1 MRYTYVNDYPDF
13 RESNDD
19 IIAPAM
25 LPQTASP
32 NGIDAT
38 TAPEEDKVYAPA
50 GSLPSARHLYE
61 GVPDRSGRTTWT
73 TVYPTDL
80 EEPIE
85 NKDSAQYALL
95 VRSQKSYNGRKK
107 LEIHSIVVQSPA
119 LKDILGNVLKGYP
132 GINTKLDRVE
142 FKAPFESFVHR
153 WTAFEEARK
162 ELGEGGAKTHVDLI
176 WSLLEE
182 ELRETIREKLDH
194 VANGVVS
201 FANIW
206 TIFEPGCLVFGKAE
220 DHDRIYK
227 FVVGNYTVDSCG
239 NPLYRLTC
247 QYIDFDGDHFG
258 YGSEHLMIRSFSGT
272 TDITS
277 LKTFPLEYHP
287 HIENVKERL
296 LARGKLF
303 EAYKGYH
310 FKAYDGIATG
320 QGFCGTIRFSVNS
333 RVILDTAAFNRFNP
347 NRKIHLTQIS
357 SSASSSSTD
366 SDQDVYTRPGRGR
379 HHRTSTVTNGKAA
392 QTTTNDFTTP
402 GLTDTQLLISTPA
415 LRGYSLKDKKW
426 LDFYIPSITSI
437 TWNTDA
443 FASLVAPP
451 DQKELILAFAQSQLQ
466 NEPSFDDVIQGK
478 GRGIIM
484 LLSGPP
490 GVGKT
495 LTAESVAETMK
506 VPLYM
511 VGAGDLGD
519 TPSEV
524 EKTLNNILE
533 MVTKW
538 KAVLLLDEADVFLE
552 ARSTHDLERNKLVS
566 IFLRLLEYYEGVLFL
581 TTNRMENIDAAF
593 ESRIH
598 LSLQYDEL
606 DEASRKHIWETFLAR
621 AEGASNG
628 ANKEE
633 ANEGVDEASVNEAS
647 IKDDSNENL
656 TNPSHTKT
664 SGDEGAKEGG
674 ANEYLT
680 TPSNS
685 PKPPTFTPQD
695 ISILSSRPLNGRQIK
710 NVLKTSQLLASK
722 QGIPLS
728 FKHVDTVMKLRERNT
743 RKRGIEEME

>member
-1 MRYTYVNDYPDF
+1 MRYTCGFAIFNTHPDF
-13 RESNDD
+13 PESDED
-19 IIAPAM
+19 IMAPAI

-32 NGIDAT
+32 SGIDAT
-38 TAPEEDKVYAPA
+38 KASEEDKVYAPA
-50 GSLPSARHLYE
+50 GSFPSARHLYE
-61 GVPDRSGRTTWT
+61 GAPDRSGRTTWT
-73 TVYPTDL
+73 TVYPIDL

-95 VRSQKSYNGRKK
+95 VRSKKSYNGRKK

-119 LKDILGNVLKGYP
+119 LKEILGDVLKGYP
-132 GINTKLDRVE
+132 GINTKLERVE
-142 FKAPFESFVHR
+142 FKAPFECFVHR
-153 WTAFEEARK
+153 WSAFEEARK
-162 ELGEGGAKTHVDLI
+162 ELGGVETKTHVDLL
-176 WSLLEE
+176 WTLLEE
-182 ELRETIREKLDH
+182 ELRDTIREKLDH
-194 VANGVVS
+194 VANGVVT

-206 TIFEPGCLVFGKAE
+206 AIFEPGCLVFGKAE

-227 FVVGNYTVDSCG
+227 FAVGNYTVDGCG

-258 YGSEHLMIRSFSGT
+258 YGSEQLMIRSFSGT
-272 TDITS
+272 TDITT
-277 LKTFPLEYHP
+277 LQTFPLEYHP

-296 LARGKLF
+296 LVRGKLF
-303 EAYKGYH
+303 ESYKGYH

-320 QGFCGTIRFSVNS
+320 QGFCGTIRFSINS

-357 SSASSSSTD
+357 SSTSSSTD
-366 SDQDVYTRPGRGR
+366 SDQDVYARPGRGR
-379 HHRTSTVTNGKAA
+379 GHRASTVTNGKAA

-402 GLTDTQLLISTPA
+402 DLTETQLLISTPA

-466 NEPSFDDVIQGK
+466 NQSTFDDVIQGK

-519 TPSEV
+519 TPSDV

-581 TTNRMENIDAAF
+581 TTNRMGNIDAAF

-606 DEASRKHIWETFLAR
+606 DEASRKHVWETFLAR
-621 AEGASNG
+621 AAVGDGGASSG
-628 ANKEE
+628 ASKEE
-633 ANEGVDEASVNEAS
+633 ANEGVNEVSVKEV
-647 IKDDSNENL
+647 SNENL
-656 TNPSHTKT
+656 TTPSH
-664 SGDEGAKEGG
+664 
-674 ANEYLT
+674 NET
-680 TPSNS
+680 CTTNPIPTPSNS
-685 PKPPTFTPQD
+685 TNGTSTTPTFTPQE

-722 QGIPLS
+722 QRIPLN
-728 FKHVDTVMKLRERNT
+728 FNHVDTVMKLRERNA
-743 RKRGIEEME
+743 RKRGFEDVE